1 MKYPFFNRK
10 GRPTQY
16 EQGICKTIN
25 EMLSDKKISQA
36 EIDEFVSNYGVPQS
50 TEELENFYSILT
62 GEDVDSQNSIQYEED
77 DIDIDIEDTTDIKN
91 ESTMTN
97 KDNPSES
104 GVNFNPFS
112 EPVVEREYTKGAF
125 QSQEEQL
132 AEDDFGFTEEETQQ
146 PIDGIEDAQI
156 EEEIEQDIPE
166 PQFNNTQNPT
176 NYGEEEEEGG
186 ELGEGE
192 EDLGSEKLGGD
203 NLQDLSPAQKR
214 KSAEKTAEAI
224 LNMYC
229 NFAPLPFKKWA
240 SFNPNHIQKLVFEK
254 KIDMDMQVEQGVTIR
269 DYINGVNEQVED
281 IFKVSQETRD
291 EIKDPLIDV
300 LLEQELA
307 LTPTQRLLIAVGG
320 HVITM
325 GFSAFQLSQNN
336 KQALETFERFQ
347 QNASGKSQAS
357 NDNSEKRTRPTPSA
371 TQSEPM
377 SKMDRESV
385 EELIRQMEGDNDDD
399 DDIMDGINDPN
410 VSVDETYDEE

>member
-36 EIDEFVSNYGVPQS
+36 EIDEFISNYGVPQS

-62 GEDVDSQNSIQYEED
+62 GEDADSQNSIQYEED
-77 DIDIDIEDTTDIKN
+77 DIDIEDTTEIKN
-91 ESTMTN
+91 ESNMTN
-97 KDNPSES
+97 NDNPSES

-176 NYGEEEEEGG
+176 NYGGEEEEGG

-300 LLEQELA
+300 LMEQELA

-357 NDNSEKRTRPTPSA
+357 NDNSERRTRPTPSA
-371 TQSEPM
+371 TQSEPL

-399 DDIMDGINDPN
+399 DDDIMDGINDPN

>member
-1 MKYPFFNRK
+1 MKYPFFNKK

-16 EQGICKTIN
+16 EQGICKKIN
-25 EMLSDKKISQA
+25 EMLSDKKISQN
-36 EIDEFVSNYGVPQS
+36 EIDEFISNYGHPQS

-62 GEDVDSQNSIQYEED
+62 GEDAESENSVKYEEEYEE
-77 DIDIDIEDTTDIKN
+77 IEDSISEKTN
-91 ESTMTN
+91 EPTMTN
-97 KDNPSES
+97 NDNQNES

-132 AEDDFGFTEEETQQ
+132 AEDDFGFTEEETQK
-146 PIDGIEDAQI
+146 PIDDIEDAKI

-166 PQFNNTQNPT
+166 PQFNNTQSQS
-176 NYGEEEEEGG
+176 NYGGEGEEEG

-269 DYINGVNEQVED
+269 DYINGVNEQVEE
-281 IFKVSQETRD
+281 IFKVSQETRE

-300 LLEQELA
+300 LMEQELA

-347 QNASGKSQAS
+347 QNASGKTQAS
-357 NDNSEKRTRPTPSA
+357 NDNSEKRTRPTPSSP
-371 TQSEPM
+371 QSEPM
-377 SKMDRESV
+377 SKMDRQSV

-399 DDIMDGINDPN
+399 DDVLDSINDPN